1 MAEEAGRD
9 SWLLSRRTSS
19 RRRRR
24 AVLSARAVRRE
35 ESDDRDGVAVLFI
48 SLEPVEDASNE
59 ERSHSFRPRF
69 YPLSLV
75 SVFFAN

>member
-9 SWLLSRRTSS
+9 SWLFSRRTSS

-24 AVLSARAVRRE
+24 AVLSARE

-48 SLEPVEDASNE
+48 SLEPVEDASNA

-75 SVFFAN
+75 SVSFTN